1 MLKCWK
7 MHRFSFVFLC
17 CHCCCC
23 FFDTIIKCNMV
34 FMNEKWNKEI
44 KRKNGKRDGLSHTLI
59 KIRNCCHRHQHQFAF
74 YFYFG
79 CCFLLAISDC
89 AWLFLLLHFIL
100 CVRFHL
106 FWFFCRSL
114 SFSSRATRFGV
125 FGCDF
130 LFFKAAISSSQL
142 KCHCL
147 NAEDHKTQAHRT
159 NRNSYR
165 SSIHMH
171 TVTNE

>member
-1 MLKCWK
+1 
-7 MHRFSFVFLC
+7 
-17 CHCCCC
+17 
-23 FFDTIIKCNMV
+23 MV

-79 CCFLLAISDC
+79 CCFLLAISIVHDC
-89 AWLFLLLHFIL
+89 FYCFTLFCVCVFI
-100 CVRFHL
+100 CFG
-106 FWFFCRSL
+106 FFCRSL
-114 SFSSRATRFGV
+114 SFSSRATSFGV

-147 NAEDHKTQAHRT
+147 NAEDHKTQSHRT